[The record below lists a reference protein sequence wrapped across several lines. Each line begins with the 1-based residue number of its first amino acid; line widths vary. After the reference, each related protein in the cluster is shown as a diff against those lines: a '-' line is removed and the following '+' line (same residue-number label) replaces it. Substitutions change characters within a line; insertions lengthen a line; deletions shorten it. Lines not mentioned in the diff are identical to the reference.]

1 MPSYEE
7 QSSIMTI
14 EKHVSLSLFGV
25 LMMKGCLFCSN
36 QVDRLQEM
44 IIEVI
49 DMDP

>member
-14 EKHVSLSLFGV
+14 EKYASPSLFGV
-25 LMMKGCLFCSN
+25 LMTKGGLFGNN
-36 QVDRLQEM
+36 QVDQLQKM
-44 IIEVI
+44 IIEII